1 MNKGLFLLL
10 AILVI
15 FNSTGF
21 AIDNSDELLSLI
33 NLTPETATQGKI
45 TSLLG
50 NPTKIEA
57 TKKRTVWYYTHGNA
71 NLVISWDM
79 KTTLLEKFSFTCDV
93 VKKDVFDT
101 RLQAKLTS
109 GVTDILQTLKILGT
123 PKDMT
128 IKKATQE
135 IHYAYAHNVL
145 RLFFRNRVLVDYCLY

>member
-1 MNKGLFLLL
+1 
-10 AILVI
+10 
-15 FNSTGF
+15 
-21 AIDNSDELLSLI
+21 
-33 NLTPETATQGKI
+33 
-45 TSLLG
+45 
-50 NPTKIEA
+50 
-57 TKKRTVWYYTHGNA
+57 
-71 NLVISWDM
+71 M